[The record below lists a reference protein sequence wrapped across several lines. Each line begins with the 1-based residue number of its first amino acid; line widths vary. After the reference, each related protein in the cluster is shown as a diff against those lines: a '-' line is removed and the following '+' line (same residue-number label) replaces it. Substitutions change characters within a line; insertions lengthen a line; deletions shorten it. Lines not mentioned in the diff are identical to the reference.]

1 MLEAGFISRSLV
13 ATTNNLQLQLLFI
26 FLRKSRKNSDVSFQQ
41 LDNVVVVFSS
51 QQSGVVR
58 SYVKDTFESS
68 QDLARGQFQS
78 TIFLRGRPEH
88 DSVPASLL

>member
-1 MLEAGFISRSLV
+1 MLEAGFISRSERVRV

-41 LDNVVVVFSS
+41 LDNVVVGFSS
-51 QQSGVVR
+51 QPSGVVR
-58 SYVKDTFESS
+58 SYVKDPFESS

-78 TIFLRGRPEH
+78 TSSGSPRAR
-88 DSVPASLL
+88 